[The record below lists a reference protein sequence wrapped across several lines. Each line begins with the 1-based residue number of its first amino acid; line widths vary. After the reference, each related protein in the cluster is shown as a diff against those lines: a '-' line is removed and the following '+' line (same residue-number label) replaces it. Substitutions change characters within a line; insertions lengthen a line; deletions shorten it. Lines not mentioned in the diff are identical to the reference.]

1 MSAPATAIAWSLPS
15 RGRVAMFSLI
25 GAESAIFVIFVVA
38 YLFYVGKSPS
48 GPTPA
53 ILHAPIFFSI
63 CLLSSSWTIHRAVLA
78 LKRGEVGSFAG
89 FWLATFVLGALFLAG
104 TGLEWR
110 HLIVDEGLTIRTN
123 LFGTTY
129 YSLVGL
135 HAFHLTAGSVALG
148 TVSLFALI
156 GKLTQGGAGRVDQ
169 R

>member
-1 MSAPATAIAWSLPS
+1 
-15 RGRVAMFSLI
+15 MFCLI

-89 FWLATFVLGALFLAG
+89 FGSPRWSSERCSSPARDWSGG
-104 TGLEWR
+104 TSSW
-110 HLIVDEGLTIRTN
+110 TK
-123 LFGTTY
+123 
-129 YSLVGL
+129 
-135 HAFHLTAGSVALG
+135 A
-148 TVSLFALI
+148 
-156 GKLTQGGAGRVDQ
+156 
-169 R
+169 